1 MMKIFDDSRI
11 STIILH
17 SALCTLHSAL
27 NIAMDTKIIND
38 INDTTLIEAAQT
50 IISGGLVAFPTET
63 VYGLGGNALDPT
75 AARKIYE
82 AKGRPSNNPLIIHLA
97 EPGDAEKYCLT
108 NEIYYKLAERF
119 MPGPLTVILPKK
131 DNIPY
136 EVTGGLDTVAVR
148 VPSDKVAH
156 RFIELAGVPIA
167 APSANLS
174 TKPSPTMAGHVIR
187 DLSGRIDMIIAG
199 EDCDIG
205 VESTIIT
212 LSPKP
217 KLLRPGLITVEEL
230 REICPDIEIS
240 EAVLK
245 EYTGTPESPGMM
257 FKHYS
262 PRANVVLLRGSDGAR
277 YEFLRDKHNCG
288 ILCYDEDTELLK
300 YKYAMSVGSKESPKE
315 QARNLFARLRD
326 FDDMENITEIY
337 APMTASEGIG
347 LAVLNRL
354 IRAAGFEILDLKE

>member
-1 MMKIFDDSRI
+1 MSKITS
-11 STIILH
+11 ILH
-17 SALCTLHSAL
+17 FALCILHL

-38 INDTTLIEAAQT
+38 INDTTLIEAAET
-50 IISGGLVAFPTET
+50 IKFGGLVAFPTET

-75 AARKIYE
+75 AAKKIYE

-217 KLLRPGLITVEEL
+217 KLLRPGLITVDEL

-262 PRANVVLLRGSDGAR
+262 PRANVVLLRGSDEAR
-277 YEFLRDKHNCG
+277 YEFLRDKYDCG
-288 ILCYDEDTELLK
+288 ILCYNEDTELLK

-326 FDDMENITEIY
+326 FDDMENITEIF